1 MASQSEM
8 IPLSVAIITLNEEK
22 RLKNCLRSLP
32 RGSEVVILDSG
43 STDKTQKIAEDY
55 GAKFHS
61 RPFTNHAEQKN
72 SAIDLTSHPWVLSV
86 DADEVL
92 SPELAAKITEICLGK
107 SGGNDAYTV
116 KRKLVFMNRRLNFG
130 KSTDWP
136 IRLFKKAS
144 GRFTSDIHERVVLTS
159 GTVGRLRESMD
170 HFSYDSLEDYFA
182 RFNWY
187 TNLVALNHLKSGKSS
202 ISMVA
207 HVLRPWFEF
216 ANRFIFRGGFL
227 DGYPGYTYA
236 LLSSFYTFVKYAKF
250 RELTRP
256 ELKPT

>member
-1 MASQSEM
+1 MASSSETL
-8 IPLSVAIITLNEEK
+8 PLTVVVITLNEEK
-22 RLKNCLRSLP
+22 RLRNCLRSLP

-43 STDKTQKIAEDY
+43 STDRTAEIARDF
-55 GAKFHS
+55 GASFHH
-61 RPFTNHAEQKN
+61 RTFTNHAEQKN
-72 SAIDLTSHPWVLSV
+72 AALAFANRDWVLSI

-92 SPELAAKITEICLGK
+92 SAELAAEIASVCRLSSSPHQG
-107 SGGNDAYTV
+107 YTL
-116 KRKLVFMNRRLNFG
+116 KRKLVFMNKRLRFG
-130 KSTDWP
+130 KSTDYP
-136 IRLFKKAS
+136 L
-144 GRFTSDIHERVVLTS
+144 RFFRRGCGEFRSDIHERVVLSS
-159 GTVGRLRESMD
+159 GSEGRLKGSMD
-170 HFSYDSLEDYFA
+170 HYSYDSLDDYFD

-187 TNLVALNHLKSGKSS
+187 TGLVATNHVKKGKAKVSL
-202 ISMVA
+202 VG

-216 ANRFIFRGGFL
+216 ISRYFFRAGFL

>member
-1 MASQSEM
+1 MNDQSEM
-8 IPLSVAIITLNEEK
+8 IPLSVVIITLNEEK

-32 RGSEVVILDSG
+32 TGSEVFILDSG
-43 STDKTQKIAEDY
+43 SSDRTQQIAEEY
-55 GAKFHS
+55 GATFRT

-72 SAIDLTSHPWVLSV
+72 AVLAMATREWVLSV

-92 SPELAAKITEICLGK
+92 TPELVAEIVGIVR
-107 SGGNDAYTV
+107 SASAGHQGFEI
-116 KRKLVFMNRRLNFG
+116 KRRLVFMNRRLNYG

-136 IRLFKKAS
+136 LRLFKKSA
-144 GRFTSDIHERVVLTS
+144 GRFSSEIHERVIISS
-159 GTVGRLRESMD
+159 GTVGKIRKALD
-170 HFSYDSLEDYFA
+170 HYSYDSLEDYFT

-187 TNLVALNHLKSGKSS
+187 TNLVAANHLKSGKSN
-202 ISMVA
+202 INIIG
-207 HVLRPWFEF
+207 HVLRPWVEF
-216 ANRFIFRGGFL
+216 VTRYFLRGGFL

-256 ELKPT
+256 ELKPL